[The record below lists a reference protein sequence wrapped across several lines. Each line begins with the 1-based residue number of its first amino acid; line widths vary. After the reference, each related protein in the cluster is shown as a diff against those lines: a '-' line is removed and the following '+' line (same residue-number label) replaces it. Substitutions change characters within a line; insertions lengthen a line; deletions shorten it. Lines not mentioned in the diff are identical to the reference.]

1 MTVSSPEN
9 TPSPPKPPR
18 TPNPLLNLWG
28 HLQDPQVAVL
38 WMIGLIITLLIVG
51 LGSAL
56 APFFIAV
63 VLAYV
68 LEGMVARLTRLSFP
82 RWAAV
87 TVVFLFFMSILVGLF
102 LWLIPLLIEQLSA
115 LIAALP
121 SMARTLQNLAA
132 ELQTKYFSELDPT
145 YVQQFIPRIT
155 REMEDVARKIVTGSL
170 SYLPGLFGVIIYL
183 MLVPLLVLVFLK
195 DKEMIVKWVNSFLPT
210 KRELLTQIIRD
221 VDQQMSNFFRGK
233 TWEMIIVS
241 VASVTIFLIFDFRF
255 ALLLGL
261 VSGVSV
267 LIPYLGIILA
277 TIPIVLV
284 ALFQWGFSLGALK
297 VLIAFTVIQL
307 IDGNLLAPLLVG
319 NMIRIHPSAVIFA
332 VLACGHLW
340 GIVGVIMA
348 FPIAI
353 VIKSLL
359 DLALPYIRRR
369 IAEKEEQE
377 SSSET

>member
-1 MTVSSPEN
+1 
-9 TPSPPKPPR
+9 
-18 TPNPLLNLWG
+18 
-28 HLQDPQVAVL
+28 
-38 WMIGLIITLLIVG
+38 
-51 LGSAL
+51 
-56 APFFIAV
+56 
-63 VLAYV
+63 
-68 LEGMVARLTRLSFP
+68 MVDRLTRFSFP

-132 ELQTKYFSELDPT
+132 ELQTKYFSDLDPT
-145 YVQQFIPRIT
+145 YVQQLIPRVT
-155 REMEDVARKIVTGSL
+155 REMEDVARKLVTGTL

-195 DKEMIVKWVNSFLPT
+195 DKDMILNWINSFLPT
-210 KRELLTQIIRD
+210 RRELLTQIIHD

-233 TWEMIIVS
+233 IWEMIIIS
-241 VASVTIFLIFDFRF
+241 VASVTVFLIFDFRF
-255 ALLLGL
+255 ALLMGL
-261 VSGVSV
+261 ISGVSV

-297 VLIAFTVIQL
+297 VLISFAVIQL

-340 GIVGVIMA
+340 GILGVIMA

-377 SSSET
+377 TPADY